1 MMIPKIFPGIV
12 MTVMGFILVSEYGLT
27 GAIANYCLGQWIY
40 AVLAGVVCIHTQIK
54 IQKERVEKQ

>member
-1 MMIPKIFPGIV
+1 